1 MTTGTRLIV
10 FAGCLLV
17 SFALFNCADPLDITN
32 QPVPP
37 NQNPSDTLFVV
48 DTVYVIDTVTR
59 TEFDTTIIIDTVFH
73 SDVDTTMIVDTV
85 TQNHYDTTYVIDTV
99 YQSDLDTILIVDT
112 VVVVDPDTVSIV
124 DTIYQ
129 TDTLRV
135 VDTIYVDADS
145 TQMMCGRI
153 ESCQKEIVWLLQ
165 NEPGQYHLSFAAF
178 TEKDQPEQSLTVEI
192 GDNSYSWNT
201 IENVNLDVDQA
212 LTADASIIITSQKPP
227 ARGHAVYVCLSI
239 VRQ

>member
-73 SDVDTTMIVDTV
+73 SDVDTIMIVDTV
-85 TQNHYDTTYVIDTV
+85 TQNHYDTTYIVDTV
-99 YQSDLDTILIVDT
+99 HHGRVDT
-112 VVVVDPDTVSIV
+112 VVVVDTVIVISPDTVSIV
-124 DTIYQ
+124 DTVYQ
-129 TDTLRV
+129 TDTLTV
-135 VDTIYVDADS
+135 VDTVIVTTDT

-153 ESCQKEIVWLLQ
+153 EANQKEIVWLLQ
-165 NEPGQYHLSFAAF
+165 NEPGMYRLSFAAYI
-178 TEKDQPEQSLTVEI
+178 ESDQPPQSLTVEI
-192 GDNSYSWNT
+192 GDNTYSWNT
-201 IENVNLDVDQA
+201 ATSTSMAVD
-212 LTADASIIITSQKPP
+212 LELGADASIIITSQKPP

-239 VRQ
+239 IRQ